1 MPTHTAACAYDGWYT
16 YTAANGREGRCYAQ
30 VWQPRAGIPVVIVTE
45 PADNPGPSV
54 TNATE
59 ALATQ
64 LWHALLPQSHEG
76 FRLIEVY
83 LDTANAARGAERLAE
98 VSYTLRGDRLA
109 SARYR
114 HTTRAQVEAL
124 IGGPFSAPF
133 ESSY

>member
-1 MPTHTAACAYDGWYT
+1 M
-16 YTAANGREGRCYAQ
+16 
-30 VWQPRAGIPVVIVTE
+30 
-45 PADNPGPSV
+45 

-64 LWHALLPQSHEG
+64 LWHALLPQSREG
-76 FRLIEVY
+76 FWLIEVY
-83 LDTANAARGAERLAE
+83 LDPASAARGAERLAE

-109 SARYR
+109 SAAYR

>member
-1 MPTHTAACAYDGWYT
+1 M
-16 YTAANGREGRCYAQ
+16 
-30 VWQPRAGIPVVIVTE
+30 
-45 PADNPGPSV
+45 

-64 LWHALLPQSHEG
+64 LWHALLPQSREG

-83 LDTANAARGAERLAE
+83 LDPATPAHGAERLAE

-109 SARYR
+109 AARYR

>member
-1 MPTHTAACAYDGWYT
+1 M
-16 YTAANGREGRCYAQ
+16 
-30 VWQPRAGIPVVIVTE
+30 
-45 PADNPGPSV
+45 

-64 LWHALLPQSHEG
+64 LWHALLPQSREG
-76 FRLIEVY
+76 FWLIEVY
-83 LDTANAARGAERLAE
+83 LDPANPAHGDERLVE

-109 SARYR
+109 SAAYR